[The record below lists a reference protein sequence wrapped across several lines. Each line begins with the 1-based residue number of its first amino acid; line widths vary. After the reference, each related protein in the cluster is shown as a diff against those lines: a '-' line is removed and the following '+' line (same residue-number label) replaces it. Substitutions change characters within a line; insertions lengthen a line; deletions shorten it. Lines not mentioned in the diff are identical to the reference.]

1 MTLKEVPPKKTVKIV
16 PIPKPGLKNLA
27 MVMDGLKDGSID
39 HAVIVYKKDE
49 QDYYISLTDSSYE
62 TLGWMLQKAVT
73 CLVVEDGDIE
83 EE

>member
-1 MTLKEVPPKKTVKIV
+1 MTLKEVPPKKKVKVI
-16 PIPKPGLKNLA
+16 PIPKLGLKNLA
-27 MVMDGLKDGSID
+27 MVMDGLKDGSIE

-49 QDYYISLTDSSYE
+49 QDCYIALTDSSYE

-73 CLVVEDGDIE
+73 CMAVEDGDIE

>member
-1 MTLKEVPPKKTVKIV
+1 MTLKEVPPKKKVKVI

-39 HAVIVYKKDE
+39 RAVVIYRQNGE
-49 QDYYISLTDSSYE
+49 EYYLALTDSSYE
-62 TLGWMLQKAVT
+62 ALGWMVQKTIIALAT
-73 CLVVEDGDIE
+73 EDGDIE

>member
-1 MTLKEVPPKKTVKIV
+1 MTLKEVPPKKKVKVV
-16 PIPKPGLKNLA
+16 PIPKPGLKALA
-27 MVMDGLKDGSID
+27 TVMEGLQDGSIE

-49 QDYYISLTDSSYE
+49 EDYYIALTDSSYE
-62 TLGWMLQKAVT
+62 TLGWMLQKALT

>member
-1 MTLKEVPPKKTVKIV
+1 MTLKEVPPKKKVKVI
-16 PIPKPGLKNLA
+16 PIPKLGLKNLA

-49 QDYYISLTDSSYE
+49 QDYYVALTDSSYE

-73 CLVVEDGDIE
+73 CLVVEDGDTE